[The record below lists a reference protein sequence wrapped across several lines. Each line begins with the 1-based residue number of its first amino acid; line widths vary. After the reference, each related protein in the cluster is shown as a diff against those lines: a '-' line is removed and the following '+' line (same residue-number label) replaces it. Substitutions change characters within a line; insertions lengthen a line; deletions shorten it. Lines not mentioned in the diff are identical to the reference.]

1 MRPAPLLDWTPPP
14 PQFNTPDMH
23 RRADPQTS
31 IDASERVAKCK
42 TDLQAEVL
50 AAFRKHG
57 AMTDGEMEALPQ
69 FADWKPSTARKR
81 RGELRDLGLIQDTG
95 EVRKCGRS
103 SMTVWRAK

>member
-1 MRPAPLLDWTPPP
+1 MLDLFAYAEVRKLP
-14 PQFNTPDMH
+14 TPDMH
-23 RRADPQTS
+23 RKRDRDTAIQAACG
-31 IDASERVAKCK
+31 IAKCK

-50 AAFRKHG
+50 AAFVKHG

-81 RGELRDLGLIQDTG
+81 RGELRDLGLIEDTG

-103 SMTVWRAK
+103 SMTVWKAVV